1 MPDSDIIFSNS
12 SDNYKSLPLVFKK
25 GMFACQ
31 DSFTWWT
38 FVCEV
43 NFILPVSVI

>member
-31 DSFTWWT
+31 DSFT
-38 FVCEV
+38 
-43 NFILPVSVI
+43 